1 LQGRLR
7 RWPWPIFVTQMLT
20 RDLFAIANLHV
31 QVHSSGNDMFSHV
44 TAMTVNMSS
53 NKEYRILI
61 KVFFLSRPT

>member
-1 LQGRLR
+1 
-7 RWPWPIFVTQMLT
+7 MLT